1 MELKGFN
8 QKDIIFSLDIGTRSI
23 IGTVGIIKDKKFQVV
38 CEKYMEHEERAMVDG
53 QIHDIGLVASVAQ
66 KVKTEIEEEIG
77 ISKAHYSMVFGN
89 SERKNKRGLRMRT
102 VVAMLNAIRR
112 RKIYDSFSNILVDE
126 VKEQE

>member
-1 MELKGFN
+1 MENDIIWMDILALDVRIKRKLKLET
-8 QKDIIFSLDIGTRSI
+8 KDIELTQEDIELINTSKYVDLDQLKILL
-23 IGTVGIIKDKKFQVV
+23 DKAAFTNT
-38 CEKYMEHEERAMVDG
+38 A
-53 QIHDIGLVASVAQ
+53 
-66 KVKTEIEEEIG
+66 IEEEIG
-77 ISKAHYSMVFGN
+77 ISKAQYSMVFGN